1 MADSPSQHT
10 RPSLLTRLRDLTDQA
25 AWEEFLT
32 IYGPLVF
39 ADLRRRGFNHADTE
53 DLMQVVFSRVVQ
65 GIQAFDYD
73 RQRGRFRDWLGTI
86 VRYEAIRIW
95 HAQKRQPKVTMPADE
110 VSVSGASDP
119 EWVDAF
125 QARIYTIA
133 LERCRPRFE
142 AATWA
147 AFEHV
152 WVQGL
157 TAAAAAAATGLSIEV
172 VYVSKSRVLSALSD
186 VILDLTDEHPIF
198 TTGPC

>member
-1 MADSPSQHT
+1 MADFSQQT

-53 DLMQVVFSRVVQ
+53 DLTQLIFTRVFQ
-65 GIQAFDYD
+65 GIKTFDYD
-73 RQRGRFRDWLGTI
+73 RNRGRFRDWLGTI
-86 VRYEAIRIW
+86 IRNEAIRVW
-95 HAQKRQPKVTMPADE
+95 RTQKRQPTVSMPELE
-110 VSVSGASDP
+110 VSASGESDP

-142 AATWA
+142 TTTWA
-147 AFEHV
+147 AFEQV
-152 WVQGL
+152 WVHGQS
-157 TAAAAAAATGLSIEV
+157 ASEAAAATGLTIES
-172 VYVSKSRVLSALSD
+172 VYVSKSRVLSALSEA
-186 VILDLTDEHPIF
+186 ILDLTDEHPMF
-198 TTGPC
+198 STGP